1 MCVDLYNMELEGKRS
16 FIHERN
22 IMSTYITACRLP
34 TSNGK
39 WTTGD
44 GIKLALVKSLGPIP
58 VKIKL
63 YWLLAWTHA
72 GAERIDYWHE
82 KRSGFLYYYSQL
94 LATISVTLIHSKS
107 ISTASGVH
115 RCTQPDL
122 LTWRTV
128 MSKWKRSVP
137 RWYVLLHAT
146 IDIVTFIRQVE
157 GYCQHQ
163 FSSLVSSLV
172 PVILIANY
180 RSFVALVRCLSIRK
194 QQGDFVTSL
203 VAATM

>member
-1 MCVDLYNMELEGKRS
+1 MHEHVHNCMQASNKQRQVDDRGWNQ
-16 FIHERN
+16 
-22 IMSTYITACRLP
+22 ACSGNKSW
-34 TSNGK
+34 SNSCK
-39 WTTGD
+39 N
-44 GIKLALVKSLGPIP
+44 KV
-58 VKIKL
+58 V
-63 YWLLAWTHA
+63 YWLLACTHA

-82 KRSGFLYYYSQL
+82 KRSGFLYYYPQL

-107 ISTASGVH
+107 LSTASGVH

-137 RWYVLLHAT
+137 RWYVFLYAT
-146 IDIVTFIRQVE
+146 IDIVSFIRQVE

-172 PVILIANY
+172 PVILIANC
-180 RSFVALVRCLSIRK
+180 RSFVVLVRCLSIRK